1 MSPCVGRIPP
11 AIVPPVRR
19 SVLLFSCA
27 LVLAVGLPA
36 CGGSDDGKATPE
48 PPARPSA
55 EAEAAEG
62 TPAPGDALTLPF
74 PATTSTLISL
84 PPGYKLETL
93 LDGLEFPSAIA
104 ALPDGRL
111 LIGEQERGRVRVV
124 EDGRLQDDPWFEI
137 PVSFAPNT
145 FLQELGLVGVEVDPR
160 FETNQF
166 VYLYYTVLEENGQR
180 HTVFARLRDVDGRG
194 SDLTELVVIDLETE
208 RTHIAGSIAFN
219 GDAIL
224 LGVGDHERASSAQ
237 DLSALN
243 GKILRI
249 DRDGK
254 ALRDNPF
261 VGHPTADPRVYAY
274 GVRNPFGIA
283 VDQETG
289 RAFFTDNRDIA
300 GDALYELEPGANY
313 GWPDNRVAL
322 REPLVIYQNPQGM
335 ADAIVYHGNV
345 LPELD
350 GDVLF
355 CSFHGGGALHW
366 SDPGELAGF
375 DIYKRDRII
384 APACNTG
391 IAQGPDGF
399 VYFLDYGEGRL
410 LRISR

>member
-1 MSPCVGRIPP
+1 MSLCVRRIPP
-11 AIVPPVRR
+11 AIVQPVQR
-19 SVLLFSCA
+19 SVLLLSCA
-27 LVLAVGLPA
+27 LALAGGLSA
-36 CGGSDDGKATPE
+36 CGGSNDGKATPE
-48 PPARPSA
+48 PS
-55 EAEAAEG
+55 AEAAEG
-62 TPAPGDALTLPF
+62 TPAAGDAFTLPF

-93 LDGLEFPSAIA
+93 LDGLEFPAAIA

-111 LIGEQERGRVRVV
+111 LITEQEKGRVRVV

-137 PVSFAPNT
+137 PVSFPPNA
-145 FLQELGLVGVEVDPR
+145 FLQELGLVGVEADPQ
-160 FETNQF
+160 FETNHY
-166 VYLYYTVLEENGQR
+166 VYLYYTVLQENGQR

-194 SDLTELVVIDLETE
+194 ANLTELVVIDLETE

-261 VGHPTADPRVYAY
+261 VGRPNADPRVYAY

-283 VDQETG
+283 VDQESA

-322 REPLVIYQNPQGM
+322 REPLAIYQNPQGM
-335 ADAIVYHGNV
+335 ADAIVYRGIV
-345 LPELD
+345 LSELD

-366 SDPGELAGF
+366 SDPSELAGF